1 MGCDYNASETVQTNV
16 DMDTGVLNVS
26 FHFSNNPCM
35 SIKDS
40 CRVTKGADIKKALE
54 TIHGMMEYQRLRQSG
69 YTRTFQSEYQEWK
82 AHNFLY
88 RIGYQ
93 KDRTGSVDIDQNE
106 SKLRKFIYAILS
118 IF

>member
-1 MGCDYNASETVQTNV
+1 MGCDYNVAATVQTNV
-16 DMDTGVLNVS
+16 DTDVCELNVS
-26 FHFSNNPCM
+26 FRFSNNPCL

-40 CRVTKGADIKKALE
+40 YRVAKGADIKKALE
-54 TIHGMMEYQRLRQSG
+54 TIHGMMEYQRLQQSG
-69 YTRTFQSEYQEWK
+69 YTRTFKSEYQEWK

-88 RIGYQ
+88 RIGYK

-106 SKLRKFIYAILS
+106 SKLRKFIYAICS